1 MFNDSKHLKLVKLNI
16 AQLSASLLPQE
27 IETSLVGV
35 QRGLSACVC
44 ERLLA
49 LAAILPSQAKLAQNE
64 KCLKTDLTKYQCKSL
79 SKQ

>member
-1 MFNDSKHLKLVKLNI
+1 MLNSSKHLKLVKLNI

-35 QRGLSACVC
+35 QRGLSAGVS

-49 LAAILPSQAKLAQNE
+49 
-64 KCLKTDLTKYQCKSL
+64 
-79 SKQ
+79 